1 MGAPKWRVIRMGK
14 QFKDLKERMRTEA
27 RARAG
32 EKAESL
38 LREMSSPEPRAGRV
52 AGETPVVNEGEAAAA
67 DGADSETAK

>member
-14 QFKDLKERMRTEA
+14 QFKDLKERMRPEA

-38 LREMSSPEPRAGRV
+38 LREMSSLEPRAGRV
-52 AGETPVVNEGEAAAA
+52 AADTPVVNEGKVA